1 MLVRMENASAAAA
14 LEGFSRILNDEPQPM
29 CKSLTY
35 DQGKE
40 MSEHKQLS
48 ERTGVA
54 VFFADT
60 IAPGSVAR
68 TKIQMVSSINIFR
81 RARICQASHKTN

>member
-14 LEGFSRILNDEPQPM
+14 LEGFSRVLNGLPEPM
-29 CKSLTY
+29 RKTLTY

-48 ERTGVA
+48 ETTGVA
-54 VFFADT
+54 VFFA
-60 IAPGSVAR
+60 APHSPW
-68 TKIQMVSSINIFR
+68 Q
-81 RARICQASHKTN
+81 